1 MMHNDGALKTK
12 TSLFPSP
19 SLSSSIPFTSFP
31 YLTSVPAR
39 PQPDDLDPFH
49 DLLEDRSY
57 TTDVNMS
64 SPKPK
69 YVQCKESKKDL
80 IT

>member
-1 MMHNDGALKTK
+1 MECDTK
-12 TSLFPSP
+12 NPLHLYFPM
-19 SLSSSIPFTSFP
+19 SLSVFPLPFVSSSS
-31 YLTSVPAR
+31 LHSVPT
-39 PQPDDLDPFH
+39 QSQQDDLDPFH

-57 TTDVNMS
+57 TTDVNIP

>member
-1 MMHNDGALKTK
+1 MYNGGVTALW
-12 TSLFPSP
+12 LPL
-19 SLSSSIPFTSFP
+19 SLSSSSPLLP
-31 YLTSVPAR
+31 SVLPP
-39 PQPDDLDPFH
+39 PQADDLDPFQ

-57 TTDVNMS
+57 TTDVNMP

-69 YVQCKESKKDL
+69 YIHCKESKKDL

>member
-1 MMHNDGALKTK
+1 MLELETVSKKTPF
-12 TSLFPSP
+12 SLLSSFPSSSLTP
-19 SLSSSIPFTSFP
+19 SSLLPNGF
-31 YLTSVPAR
+31 
-39 PQPDDLDPFH
+39 QPDDLDPFH
-49 DLLEDRSY
+49 DLLEDQSF
-57 TTDVNMS
+57 TTDVNMA

>member
-1 MMHNDGALKTK
+1 MMKWQTK
-12 TSLFPSP
+12 SSLLLSCLPPPLS
-19 SLSSSIPFTSFP
+19 SLSC
-31 YLTSVPAR
+31 VPTKA
-39 PQPDDLDPFH
+39 DDLDPFH

>member
-1 MMHNDGALKTK
+1 MIQKTLFIF
-12 TSLFPSP
+12 LFPCLFLSSP
-19 SLSSSIPFTSFP
+19 SHSSLLPLFTLS
-31 YLTSVPAR
+31 
-39 PQPDDLDPFH
+39 QQDDLDPFH

-57 TTDVNMS
+57 TTDVNIP